1 MIDSKRTGMRCRAK
15 IVLRSHVATIQAS
28 DQGTIV
34 YEIENEG
41 RRLILVQWD
50 SGPAMFAFPEEI
62 EIIDT
67 TDPQEFW

>member
-15 IVLRSHVATIQAS
+15 VVLRTHTATIQAS
-28 DQGTIV
+28 DPGTIV
-34 YEIENEG
+34 YEVENEG

-50 SGPAMFAFPEEI
+50 SGPSMFAFPEEI